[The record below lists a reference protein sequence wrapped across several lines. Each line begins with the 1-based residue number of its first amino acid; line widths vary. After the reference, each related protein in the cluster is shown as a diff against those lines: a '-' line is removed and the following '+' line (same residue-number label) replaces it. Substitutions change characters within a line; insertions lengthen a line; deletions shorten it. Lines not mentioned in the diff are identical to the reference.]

1 MSIIFPPFEVY
12 GKMKHGVIHMK
23 CIISEE
29 LKQRLP
35 SGKFGVIRYHH
46 IEIGDSP
53 QMLKGRLELFQK
65 SIYFELQ
72 EKAIA
77 DIPELAEWRQA
88 FKQIG
93 TDPGRYR
100 PSSESLYRRI
110 QKKNFVPSI
119 HSAVDVNNFFSLYYK
134 IPLGIYDLDCI
145 QGSVMITVGTEQDEY
160 IALNGRSVNFANKLV
175 SKDEHGPF
183 GSPIVDSKR
192 TAVTKGTK
200 NALQIV
206 YFLPS
211 IPEDVANR
219 QLQAIQTMFT
229 QIHGGEADAQLLV

>member
-1 MSIIFPPFEVY
+1 MR
-12 GKMKHGVIHMK
+12 

-35 SGKFGVIRYHH
+35 TGKFGVIYYRH
-46 IEIGDSP
+46 IEVSDSP
-53 QMLKGRLELFQK
+53 QMLKGRLELFQE
-65 SIYFELQ
+65 SIYVELQ

-110 QKKNFVPSI
+110 QKRNFIPSI
-119 HSAVDVNNFFSLYYK
+119 HSAADVNNFFSLYYK
-134 IPLGIYDLDCI
+134 IPLGIYDLDRI
-145 QGSVMITVGTEQDEY
+145 EGSVSITVGTEQDEY
-160 IALNGRSVNFANKLV
+160 IALNGRSVNFANKLI
-175 SKDEHGPF
+175 SKDERGPF
-183 GSPIVDSKR
+183 GSPIVDSER
-192 TAVTKGTK
+192 TAVTRKTK

-211 IPEDVANR
+211 MAENTANR
-219 QLQAIQTMFT
+219 LLQAIQTMFT
-229 QIHGGEADAQLLV
+229 QIHGGKADVQLLV

>member
-1 MSIIFPPFEVY
+1 MR
-12 GKMKHGVIHMK
+12 
-23 CIISEE
+23 CILSEE

-35 SGKFGVIRYHH
+35 SGKFGVIRYRH
-46 IEIGDSP
+46 IEVGDSP
-53 QMLKGRLELFQK
+53 QMLKGRLELFQE
-65 SIYFELQ
+65 SIYVELQ

-110 QKKNFVPSI
+110 QKRNFIPPI

-134 IPLGIYDLDCI
+134 IPLGIYDLDRI
-145 QGSVMITVGTEQDEY
+145 EGSVTIAVGTEHDEY

-175 SKDEHGPF
+175 SKDERGPF
-183 GSPIVDSKR
+183 GSPIVDSER
-192 TAVTKGTK
+192 TAVTKETK

-211 IPEDVANR
+211 ITEDAANR

-229 QIHGGEADAQLLV
+229 QIHGGEAEAQLLV

>member
-1 MSIIFPPFEVY
+1 MR
-12 GKMKHGVIHMK
+12 
-23 CIISEE
+23 CIISEQ

-35 SGKFGVIRYHH
+35 SGKFGVIRYRH
-46 IEIGDSP
+46 IEVGDSP
-53 QMLKGRLELFQK
+53 QMLKGRLELFQE
-65 SIYFELQ
+65 SIYVELQ

-110 QKKNFVPSI
+110 QKRNFIPSI
-119 HSAVDVNNFFSLYYK
+119 HSAADVNNFFSLYYK
-134 IPLGIYDLDCI
+134 IPLGIYDLDRI
-145 QGSVMITVGTEQDEY
+145 EGSVTIAVGTEHDEY
-160 IALNGRSVNFANKLV
+160 IALNGRTVNFANKLV
-175 SKDEHGPF
+175 SKDERGPF
-183 GSPIVDSKR
+183 GSPIVDSER
-192 TAVTKGTK
+192 TAVTKETK

-211 IPEDVANR
+211 MTEDAANR

-229 QIHGGEADAQLLV
+229 QIHGGEAEAQLLV

>member
-1 MSIIFPPFEVY
+1 MQ
-12 GKMKHGVIHMK
+12 
-23 CIISEE
+23 CIISAQ

-35 SGKFGVIRYHH
+35 SGKFGIIRYRH
-46 IEIGDSP
+46 IEVGDSP
-53 QMLKGRLELFQK
+53 QMVKGRLELFQE
-65 SIYFELQ
+65 SIYVELQ
-72 EKAIA
+72 ERPLA
-77 DIPELAEWRQA
+77 DIPELAEWRRS

-93 TDPGRYR
+93 TDPSRYR

-110 QKKNFVPSI
+110 QKRNFIPSI

-134 IPLGIYDLDCI
+134 IPVGIYDLDRI
-145 QGSVMITVGTEQDEY
+145 EGIVAITIGTEQDEY
-160 IALNGRSVNFANKLV
+160 IALNGRPVNFANKLV
-175 SKDEHGPF
+175 SKDERGPF
-183 GSPIVDSKR
+183 GSPIVDSER
-192 TAVTKGTK
+192 TAVTRETK

-211 IPEDVANR
+211 MKEDAARR